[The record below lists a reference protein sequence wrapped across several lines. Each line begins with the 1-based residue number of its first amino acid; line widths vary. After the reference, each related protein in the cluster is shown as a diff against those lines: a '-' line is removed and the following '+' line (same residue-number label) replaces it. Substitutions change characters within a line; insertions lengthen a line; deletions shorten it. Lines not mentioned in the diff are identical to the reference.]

1 MEKNKTIIKIK
12 NLKKQYK
19 NEKVLKSIDLEIKSW
34 DFFALLWHNWA
45 WKTTI
50 INILTNLVEKTSWKV
65 EIWEFDIEKN
75 FNKAR
80 ELIWVVPQEFNF
92 DQFAKVKDIP
102 ITQAWYYWIN
112 KKIATEKTKKLLK
125 QLWLW
130 EKRNSKAREL
140 SWWMKRRLMI
150 VRALVHEP
158 KILILDEPTA
168 WVDVDLR
175 KSMWFFIQELNKS
188 WTTILLTT
196 HYLEEVEALCEKVA
210 ILDKGKII
218 ENTTV
223 KNLLSKLEEEVII
236 LTTKLDKEIKLDWK
250 FTKKYKTKIINS
262 NEIEVTITN
271 KISLNELFLDLN
283 NLSIEIKSF
292 RNKTSRL
299 EALFMKIINK

>member
-1 MEKNKTIIKIK
+1 MGKNIIEIHK
-12 NLKKQYK
+12 LTKQY
-19 NEKVLKSIDLEIKSW
+19 NNTKVLKSIDLEIEEW

-45 WKTTI
+45 WKTTT
-50 INILTNLVEKTSWKV
+50 INILTNLVNKSSWRVK
-65 EIWEFDIEKN
+65 IWWIDIDKDFSE
-75 FNKAR
+75 AR
-80 ELIWVVPQEFNF
+80 RLIWVVPQEFNF

-102 ITQAWYYWIN
+102 VNQAWYYWID
-112 KKIATEKTKKLLK
+112 KDTAKQKTKELLK
-125 QLWLW
+125 KLWLW
-130 EKRNSKAREL
+130 EKRDSKAREL

-175 KSMWFFIQELNKS
+175 KSMWEFIEKLNKN

-218 ENTTV
+218 ENTSV
-223 KNLLSKLEEEVII
+223 KTLLSKLKEEVII
-236 LTTKLDKEIKLDWK
+236 LSVDWDIDKLDSS
-250 FTKKYKTKIINS
+250 FKKRFKASIIDNS
-262 NEIEVTITN
+262 EIEVTITK
-271 KISLNELFLDLN
+271 KINLNELFKDLEKLKIN
-283 NLSIEIKSF
+283 IKSF
-292 RNKTSRL
+292 RNKTNRL